1 MRTELRGT
9 TLINTGLPMSSIGPK
24 CIKMSGPVTNLI
36 QDSLEYFGTSPYF
49 TKVVEASSESNCC
62 VNGCSAND
70 RQN

>member
-1 MRTELRGT
+1 
-9 TLINTGLPMSSIGPK
+9 MSSIGPK